1 VHAHKKLLVDRAK
14 DIQKLQEEHKRK
26 SIEDAKNKPMT
37 PAPTSK
43 CNISLKTQTKDS
55 AMAAD
60 DALKKILLRISTHNS
75 KCLKLIKSL
84 FESNLTSVS
93 PSLVQVTI

>member
-1 VHAHKKLLVDRAK
+1 VHAHKKLLTDRAK
-14 DIQKLQEEHKRK
+14 DIKKLQEEHKRK
-26 SIEDAKNKPMT
+26 SIEDAKNNPQA

-43 CNISLKTQTKDS
+43 CNFFDFKPKLDS

-60 DALKKILLRISTHNS
+60 DALKKILPRISTHNS

-93 PSLVQVTI
+93 PDLILVTL

>member
-26 SIEDAKNKPMT
+26 SIEDAKNKPLP
-37 PAPTSK
+37 PAPASK
-43 CNISLKTQTKDS
+43 CNIFLKTQTKDS

-60 DALKKILLRISTHNS
+60 DALKKILPRISTHNS